1 MTGTVRAHDD
11 GDRARRLCMIGL
23 ALATSVVCLDG
34 TIIGTCGT
42 EIARDIDGLSLY
54 SWMVTAFLLCETAM
68 IPISGKMSDRYG
80 RRPLMVIGLVL
91 FLAGSVLAGMSQSME
106 MLIACRCIQGVGGG
120 IIVPVCTA
128 AVADLYPPEDRGKMQ
143 GMLGASYGIG
153 SGLGPLVGGF
163 ICSCI
168 DWRWV
173 FYINVP
179 LIAVCLI
186 FTVGRLPM
194 RSERPADRIDY
205 LGMAVLT
212 ALLTDVLL
220 FFEWVG
226 TEFGIVSIQ
235 TLMMVAIAVVTGY
248 LFCMVERRA
257 DDPVLA
263 PKLFRNRTVVISM
276 AIMLLYGL
284 AMLGTLSFI
293 AMYMIYSY
301 GIDTMAC
308 GVMLLPLVAGM
319 MITSMGSGM
328 LVARTGYRVWT
339 VIGTVLISASLLL
352 MSTLGRGPDR
362 AILEICLFVFGFGL
376 GCVSSVV
383 MAAVQNNS
391 APSKVGMTTSS
402 VSLVRSIGSTMG
414 TAVFSLIIA
423 NRMDSGFAESVFA
436 PMADAFGLHGTGLL
450 RFVDMDISPAIS
462 ELVIGLFSDGLCLA
476 FLTIGLVF
484 LAAVALAFLIDSG
497 YTVKE

>member
-1 MTGTVRAHDD
+1 MTGMTATPDND
-11 GDRARRLCMIGL
+11 AGARRLCMIGL
-23 ALATSVVCLDG
+23 ALATSVVCLDS

-42 EIARDIDGLSLY
+42 VIARDIDGLSLY
-54 SWMVTAFLLCETAM
+54 SWMVTAFLLFETAM
-68 IPISGKMSDRYG
+68 IPISGKMSDRFG

-91 FLAGSVLAGMSQSME
+91 FLIGSVLAGMSQSME
-106 MLIACRCIQGVGGG
+106 MLIVCRCIQGIGGG

-143 GMLGASYGIG
+143 GILGASYGIG

-163 ICSCI
+163 ICSYI
-168 DWRWV
+168 SWRWV

-179 LIAVCLI
+179 LIAVCLV
-186 FTVGRLPM
+186 FTVGKLPM
-194 RSERPADRIDY
+194 RSHLPTGRIDY
-205 LGMAVLT
+205 IGMAVLT
-212 ALLTDVLL
+212 ALLADILL

-226 TEFGIVSIQ
+226 NEFAVLSLQALGMIVAAIVIGI
-235 TLMMVAIAVVTGY
+235 
-248 LFCMVERRA
+248 LFYHVEHRA
-257 DDPVLA
+257 DDPILA

-293 AMYMIYSY
+293 AMYMIYVY
-301 GIDTMAC
+301 DIDTMTC
-308 GVMLLPLVAGM
+308 GFMLLPLVVGM

-328 LVARTGYRVWT
+328 LVAKTGYRLWT
-339 VIGTVLISASLLL
+339 VIGTVTIAASLLL
-352 MSTLGRGPDR
+352 MSTLGSDPSNLL
-362 AILEICLFVFGFGL
+362 LEIYLFAFGFGL

-383 MAAVQNNS
+383 MAAVQNSS
-391 APSKVGMTTSS
+391 APSEVGMTTSS

-423 NRMDSGFAESVFA
+423 SRMDSGFADTMFGG
-436 PMADAFGLHGTGLL
+436 MADAFGLHGTGLL
-450 RFVDMDISPAIS
+450 RFVDMGLSQALSD
-462 ELVIGLFSDGLCLA
+462 VVVGLFAEGLCLA

-484 LAAVALAFLIDSG
+484 LVAVALAFLMDDEYAIE
-497 YTVKE
+497 V